1 MLLKPRPGGAYRR
14 TDTKMLIDPMGEQLD
29 PADRNVDRAIRRG
42 DLVPANPP
50 RVTRRPARAR
60 AQQE

>member
-14 TDTKMLIDPMGEQLD
+14 PDTKQLIDPQGAQLD
-29 PADRNVDRAIRRG
+29 PADLNVSRAIRRG

-50 RVTRRPARAR
+50 RAARRPAPRSK
-60 AQQE
+60 E